1 VDYAVMEKTD
11 RAAMVPAT
19 MAWSDIGN
27 WQALHEALDKDETGN
42 AVKGRVELKNC
53 SNVLVHSDGPR
64 VSVVGASNLI
74 VVVDGDEILVCT
86 PEGAQLV
93 GKLEGAV
100 NQ

>member
-1 VDYAVMEKTD
+1 MEKTD

-27 WQALHEALDKDETGN
+27 WQALHEALDKDDAGN
-42 AVKGRVELKNC
+42 AIKGRAELKNC
-53 SNVLVHSDGPR
+53 SNVLVHTDGPR
-64 VSVVGASNLI
+64 VSVIGASNLI

-93 GKLEGAV
+93 GKLEGAA

>member
-53 SNVLVHSDGPR
+53 SNVLVHSDGPAFR
-64 VSVVGASNLI
+64 WSAPATSSWWSMATTCWSARPKARNWWASWK
-74 VVVDGDEILVCT
+74 E
-86 PEGAQLV
+86 P
-93 GKLEGAV
+93 
-100 NQ
+100 